1 MTAENGWRPARR
13 SGTQLERRRT
23 HAHDEPDRPTVGGA
37 CRGARGGHVHVG
49 RLRRVRRRPGRD
61 AVADADPREHADEH
75 AAHPGRVDRAHVSP
89 TSAPTGGAFTAPGTE
104 LSQLPQDGRLT
115 VVDVR
120 IGVHDGYERVVY
132 ELAGEGLP
140 GWRVGYVDE
149 AVDDPSGEVLDV
161 AGDATLQ
168 VVLLGTAYPMD
179 TGHDELDHDV
189 MGTGG
194 VQQVTRPLT
203 FEGQTQSFVGLDAQR
218 PVRVMLLADPVRVV
232 VDLQTP

>member
-1 MTAENGWRPARR
+1 MRTTSPTARR
-13 SGTQLERRRT
+13 WAAPVAVLAAATFTLAGCGASDDDQAGTPSPTPTLVST
-23 HAHDEPDRPTVGGA
+23 PTSTPPTPGASTEPTSP
-37 CRGARGGHVHVG
+37 
-49 RLRRVRRRPGRD
+49 
-61 AVADADPREHADEH
+61 
-75 AAHPGRVDRAHVSP
+75 P

-218 PVRVMLLADPVRVV
+218 PVRITLLADPVRVV